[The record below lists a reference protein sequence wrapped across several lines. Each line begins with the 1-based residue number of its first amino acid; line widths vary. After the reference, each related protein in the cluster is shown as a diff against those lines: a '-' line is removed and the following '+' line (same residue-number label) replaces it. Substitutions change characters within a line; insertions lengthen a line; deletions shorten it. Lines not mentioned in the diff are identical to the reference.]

1 MNYSIPLITF
11 SNNNQYCVNEDAKQF
26 LESIDESIKLSI
38 IVVVGKY
45 RTGIFIFNK
54 EKVIL

>member
-11 SNNNQYCVNEDAKQF
+11 SNNNKYCINEDAKQF

-45 RTGIFIFNK
+45 RTGLFIFNK

>member
-11 SNNNQYCVNEDAKQF
+11 SNNNKYCINEDAKQGG
-26 LESIDESIKLSI
+26 EAIDESIKLSI

-45 RTGIFIFNK
+45 RTGLFIFNK